1 MNILSDK
8 TQANDSQYP
17 VITANEASRE
27 GWLTERP
34 DLITTSANR
43 HILQPTSD
51 NRIRRESNIRETV
64 EEVTKK
70 TQRKHSKPSSS
81 KTKSRSSSSK
91 GKQKQKQL
99 PNYKE
104 NENGE
109 EGRAPVLKG
118 MLRHHSSGSS
128 SAKSD
133 RSQVLTLFFSFF
145 CKYLGYASLL
155 MRN

>member
-1 MNILSDK
+1 MEDGTVRTADFYLLAVPQDVLSELLPADVVEREPAFSNLRNLRSQIDK
-8 TQANDSQYP
+8 LDLQLLKLVNDR
-17 VITANEASRE
+17 ASIAAE
-27 GWLTERP
+27 
-34 DLITTSANR
+34 I
-43 HILQPTSD
+43 
-51 NRIRRESNIRETV
+51 
-64 EEVTKK
+64 
-70 TQRKHSKPSSS
+70 
-81 KTKSRSSSSK
+81 
-91 GKQKQKQL
+91 GKLK
-99 PNYKE
+99 